1 MKNSLFKLTFL
12 FLIITSFQSKAAEQ
26 RVFGF
31 LGDWHSNYY
40 YTTSGVQYDYMT
52 DIVFAFILPEADGS
66 FAFDINSSTWYSRL
80 SEVVKHGHA
89 KGVKVH
95 VSAGGWGVSKGE
107 SGVGDPIH
115 DMCNNKTSRDLFIA
129 NILNLIKTYKLD
141 GFNMDWEYPATADA
155 SVLTNLLIDLKIGM
169 IALEEEMNKTLE
181 LSIAVAA
188 GTYGTGAYNMNN
200 VSIVDLVMIMAF
212 DNQATNHS
220 TVSFAKSAMNYWK
233 NQKGITDEQLIL
245 AIPFYSKGTNA
256 NTGSY
261 KKFSNSDP
269 AGFYNDDNGSKNG
282 YQYNSKPV
290 LVAKLA
296 EVKSRGGSGV
306 FIWEITQDRTDEYS
320 LLRVLYGNLVSSQ
333 NTPNTLTKV
342 SVFPNPVSD
351 VLNFNL
357 TGRELLYQ
365 DLVFNISDIT
375 GKIIQQG
382 KLNQLNNTVNIE
394 SIGNGG
400 IYFVTVKNSNN
411 ETATFKL
418 IKK

>member
-12 FLIITSFQSKAAEQ
+12 FLIITSFQSRAAEQ

-31 LGDWHSNYY
+31 LGDWHSNSY
-40 YTTSGVQYDYMT
+40 YTASGVQYDYMT
-52 DIVFAFILPEADGS
+52 DVVFAFILPEADGS

-95 VSAGGWGVSKGE
+95 VSAGGWGVSEGV
-107 SGVGDPIH
+107 SGAGDPIH
-115 DMCNNKTSRDLFIA
+115 DMAIDPVKRAIFVA
-129 NILNLIKTYKLD
+129 NVMDLIKTYDLD
-141 GFNMDWEYPATADA
+141 GFNMDWEYPAKSD
-155 SVLTNLLIDLKIGM
+155 SYELGKLLLELKKGINKLKIELKRN
-169 IALEEEMNKTLE
+169 IE
-181 LSIAVAA
+181 LSIAVA
-188 GTYGTGAYNMNN
+188 GSSYGTGAYSSQTIS
-200 VSIVDLVMIMAF
+200 VTDFVMVMAF

-220 TVSFAKSAMNYWK
+220 TLSFAKDAMDYWK
-233 NQKGITDEQLIL
+233 TQKGMKDEQLIL

-333 NTPNTLTKV
+333 NTPNQLTKI

-351 VLNFNL
+351 ALNFNL
-357 TGRELLYQ
+357 TDRELLYQ